1 MDSSTPVRVAIYG
14 CGRFANQTHLP
25 NLCKLPGVAVVAL
38 CDADAD
44 ALHATG
50 NAFGIAQRYQDA
62 HALLAAAPIDA
73 LYSIVPAY
81 VRDSAR
87 DNVEIAA
94 VARGIH
100 LFSEK
105 PQALQMALAHRIDAA
120 IRRQGVLST
129 VGFRERYRPLFQ
141 QARQWLADKTVTH
154 VRFISM
160 GNLPAARSDWRASWW
175 SDLDKSGGAALDWGV
190 HATDYVRFMTGLEVK
205 QAQAFYHQSAAY
217 TLPLSYSFHYG
228 LSNGAP
234 MTMTFLSTTP
244 VRPPNEP
251 WFTFFYEGGYLAL
264 HGYERLEV
272 NGETIYTAEP
282 FDPWFEQTRCFIEAV
297 RHNDAS
303 LLLSDYHDGLYSL
316 APVLA
321 GWASAQQGGQ
331 VVDVEALIND
341 CAPQS

>member
-1 MDSSTPVRVAIYG
+1 MDTSSTIRVAVYG

-25 NLCKLPGVAVVAL
+25 NLGKLPGVTVVAL
-38 CDADAD
+38 CDADRQSVQ
-44 ALHATG
+44 ATG
-50 NAFGIAQRYQDA
+50 DAFGIAARYTDA
-62 HALLAAAPIDA
+62 HAMLAAEPIDV

-81 VRDSAR
+81 VRT
-87 DNVEIAA
+87 NVEIAA

-105 PQALQMALAHRIDAA
+105 PQALEMALALRIDAA
-120 IRRQGVLST
+120 IRWHAVIST

-160 GNLPAARSDWRASWW
+160 GDLPATHAHWRASWW
-175 SDLDKSGGAALDWGV
+175 SDLAKSGGAALDWGV
-190 HATDYVRFMTGLEVK
+190 HATDYVRFMTGLTVRR
-205 QAQAFYHQSAAY
+205 AQAFYHQTPDFA
-217 TLPLSYSFHYG
+217 LPLAYSFHYG

-234 MTMTFLSTTP
+234 MTMTFLNTTP

-251 WFTFFYEGGYLAL
+251 WFTIFYEGGYLAL

-297 RHNDAS
+297 RTKDAS
-303 LLLSDYHDGLYSL
+303 LLQSDYHDGLFSL

-321 GWASAQQGGQ
+321 GWASARQGGQ
-331 VVDVEALIND
+331 VVDVETFMYE
-341 CAPQS
+341 P